1 VLPPGLLTFA
11 ELNGTAR
18 PELVAASSLL
28 PVLTSALNT
37 TP

>member
-1 VLPPGLLTFA
+1 VHPPGLLTFA
-11 ELNGTAR
+11 DLNGAAG